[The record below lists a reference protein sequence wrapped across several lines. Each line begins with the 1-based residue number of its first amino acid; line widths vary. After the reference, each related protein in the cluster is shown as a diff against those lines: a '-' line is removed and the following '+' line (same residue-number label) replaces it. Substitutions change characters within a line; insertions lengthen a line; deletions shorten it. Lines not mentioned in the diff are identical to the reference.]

1 VKHRRRGRPKNP
13 RRVEAEPGVTYFK
26 PRGIP
31 LSDLDV
37 AAITVEEL
45 ETLRLVDMQGM
56 EQEEA
61 ASRMGISRR
70 ALWDELESARR
81 KIAEALTEGKAI
93 EIRGG
98 DYVTMEERRFKCHDC
113 GNEWEE
119 PFGTGR
125 PRGCPMCHG
134 VNVHRE
140 VRGHEHEHGR
150 RGFRRGS
157 TPEKRRWQDG

>member
-13 RRVEAEPGVTYFK
+13 RRVEAEPWVTYFK
-26 PRGIP
+26 PRGVP

-45 ETLRLVDMQGM
+45 ETLRLVDLQGM

-61 ASRMGISRR
+61 ASQMGISRR
-70 ALWDELESARR
+70 ALWDELKSARR

-98 DYVTMEERRFKCHDC
+98 NYVTTGERGFKCYDC
-113 GNEWEE
+113 GNGWEE

-125 PRGCPMCHG
+125 PQGCPMCHS
-134 VNVHRE
+134 VNVCRE
-140 VRGHEHEHGR
+140 VGGYTRGYGR
-150 RGFRRGS
+150 RGFRGGS
-157 TPEKRRWQDG
+157 TPEK